1 MHGFSFQ
8 GGSFSFDSYFIWFL
22 ISFSSTLL
30 LHRFLSHSTNHN
42 FFASL
47 FTPSWMNLLPYFFI
61 FQELKKWVKV
71 LSSVCRIWHRKI
83 ILLSLFFYNASSTCS
98 LPNSTTSSIYT
109 TSNKWYLSNFFIC
122 SSHYFIFMKWF
133 GDLNSNF

>member
-1 MHGFSFQ
+1 MVFHFKEEAFPLTLTLSGFWFHFLPPFCYT
-8 GGSFSFDSYFIWFL
+8 GFFL
-22 ISFSSTLL
+22 ILL
-30 LHRFLSHSTNHN
+30 ITI

-47 FTPSWMNLLPYFFI
+47 FSPSWMNLSPYFFI

-71 LSSVCRIWHRKI
+71 LCSVCRIWHRKI
-83 ILLSLFFYNASSTCS
+83 ILLSLFFYNASSTCP